1 MPKNIRKPI
10 LFQGDINRN
19 EYFEG
24 WYYKQVSSVSEKVIS
39 FIPGISL
46 NKYDSHAFIQVIES
60 QPLKTYYF
68 KYDMNTFKYNND
80 PFSIKIGDSTFS
92 KSGISVNICDVSN
105 KINGEIYF
113 SKFQQIE
120 TNLFMP
126 NIMGPFAYLPTLD
139 CNHGVISMNHFVN
152 GNIKINGEC
161 IKFSNDKGYIE
172 KDWGKTFPNKYI
184 WIQGN
189 NFNNSKDSFVL
200 SIANVP
206 FFHKA
211 FLGHIA
217 NLHMDDIEY
226 RFATY
231 NGSRIVKAISDGN
244 NANITIKRS
253 NLIIN
258 IKAKSYQKGN
268 LKAPI
273 NGEMRDVIK
282 EGLGGDISLELYKDK
297 RFFKK
302 METDYAGIE
311 IVKEWNINKN

>member
-1 MPKNIRKPI
+1 
-10 LFQGDINRN
+10 
-19 EYFEG
+19 
-24 WYYKQVSSVSEKVIS
+24 
-39 FIPGISL
+39 
-46 NKYDSHAFIQVIES
+46 
-60 QPLKTYYF
+60 
-68 KYDMNTFKYNND
+68 
-80 PFSIKIGDSTFS
+80 
-92 KSGISVNICDVSN
+92 
-105 KINGEIYF
+105 
-113 SKFQQIE
+113 
-120 TNLFMP
+120 
-126 NIMGPFAYLPTLD
+126 
-139 CNHGVISMNHFVN
+139 
-152 GNIKINGEC
+152 
-161 IKFSNDKGYIE
+161 
-172 KDWGKTFPNKYI
+172 
-184 WIQGN
+184 
-189 NFNNSKDSFVL
+189 
-200 SIANVP
+200 
-206 FFHKA
+206 
-211 FLGHIA
+211 
-217 NLHMDDIEY
+217 MDDIEY